1 MPMLRRE
8 ICNMMNSI
16 SVFALD
22 DEPLQA
28 LHLMYTLRD
37 AGFQHVVELSSPQ
50 QALDRLRQSDRCLVV
65 MDLNMP
71 GMDGLQFIDQMHREG
86 LRPWVACVSMCS
98 QPVLDNAA
106 AMAKARGLAVMGAF
120 VKPFT
125 LDHARRLRAVLSAGF
140 DRRGAEDAP
149 PPSQP
154 AGKGVFSHALE
165 ARRIQGW
172 FQPKVD
178 IRSGQVTGVEVLA
191 RWPVPGASHA
201 GDARFLEA
209 IRLYGLE
216 EPLLFRMLMDGLA
229 AQRQWRKSGWRVE
242 LSVNLPVPLLANPD
256 LPDQL
261 QTCVE
266 SAGGSCGDVT
276 FELLEDQT
284 LEDMGQYHM
293 GAGRLRLKGFG
304 LAQDDFGH
312 GFSSMRH
319 LTTLPFTEVKIDR
332 GFVTGAWRDATRRAA
347 LEASVRLGRQLGL
360 KVTAEGVET
369 HDDLDLLRQLGC
381 DCIQGFLVA
390 PAVRAEG
397 IEPFLRYGTSA
408 TP

>member
-1 MPMLRRE
+1 
-8 ICNMMNSI
+8 MMNSI
-16 SVFALD
+16 SVFTLD

-37 AGFQHVVELSSPQ
+37 AGFQHVVELTSPL

-65 MDLNMP
+65 MDLDMP
-71 GMDGLQFIDQMHREG
+71 GMDGLQFIDQLHREG
-86 LRPWVACVSMCS
+86 LRPWLACVSMCS

-106 AMAKARGLAVMGAF
+106 AMAEARGLVVMGTF

-125 LDHARRLRAVLSAGF
+125 LGHARRLRAGLSEGC
-140 DRRGAEDAP
+140 DRYRAKEAP

-178 IRSGQVTGVEVLA
+178 VRSGQVTGVEVLA

-201 GDARFLEA
+201 GDARFLET

-216 EPLLFRMLMDGLA
+216 EPLLFRMLMDGLV
-229 AQRQWRKSGWRVE
+229 AQRQWRKSGWRVD

-266 SAGGSCGDVT
+266 SAGGSCCDVT

-312 GFSSMRH
+312 GFSSMHH

-347 LEASVRLGRQLGL
+347 LEASVRLGQQLGL

-381 DCIQGFLVA
+381 DYIQGFLVA
-390 PAVRAEG
+390 PAIRAEG